1 MLWGSATA
9 AERRRRPPNARR
21 SEGSRKG
28 ELYGLRLRP
37 KMDMRGCP
45 GKSESM
51 EAQRLLE
58 VAPFGAETVKVLKR
72 ALDEAWASISL
83 TIPPDRVDDTRLSLA
98 HAIVAHAGSGD
109 TDCETLK
116 AAALEAVQKH
126 PPQSPA

>member
-1 MLWGSATA
+1 
-9 AERRRRPPNARR
+9 
-21 SEGSRKG
+21 
-28 ELYGLRLRP
+28 
-37 KMDMRGCP
+37 
-45 GKSESM
+45 M

-58 VAPFGAETVKVLKR
+58 VAPFGPETVKVLKR
-72 ALDEAWASISL
+72 ALDEAWASISP

-109 TDCETLK
+109 SDCETLK